1 LITEEPVESSQA
13 EARGRIVAIGNF
25 DGVHR
30 GHQAVLEDAT
40 RDAARLGLT
49 PAVLTFTPHPTAVL
63 GRAAPPILTR
73 LPRKLELFSRL
84 SPDIEPVVE
93 RFDHAFAS
101 QSPDAFAEQILVARL
116 AAKVVVVG
124 SNFRFGKARQG
135 DFEGLVRLG
144 ERLGFETRTHALVGD
159 DKGAWSSSRVREAL
173 GRGALDE
180 ATEMLGRPHMVSGEV
195 TAGARRGRTI
205 GFPTCNI
212 EGEEALPPWG
222 VYAVLVDREEGA
234 ATATAPPSRVR
245 ALAKGVANIGVR
257 PTVTGGDARPN
268 VEVHL
273 FDIDEDLYGAR
284 LRVHLVAWLR
294 PEQRFS
300 GLDGLTAQ
308 IARDA
313 EAAREK
319 LEGLAP
325 DAGAHGAFR

>member
-1 LITEEPVESSQA
+1 MELSQA

-30 GHQAVLEDAT
+30 GHQAVLNDAA
-40 RDAARLGLT
+40 RDAERLGLT

-84 SPDIEPVVE
+84 SADLEPVVE

-180 ATEMLGRPHMVSGEV
+180 VTEMLGRPHMVSGEV
-195 TAGARRGRTI
+195 MAGARRGRTI
-205 GFPTCNI
+205 GFPTCNL
-212 EGEEALPPWG
+212 EVEEALPPWG
-222 VYAVLVDREEGA
+222 VYAVLVDREEGSA
-234 ATATAPPSRVR
+234 AAAPPAHVR

-257 PTVTGGDARPN
+257 PTVTSGDARPN

-273 FDIDEDLYGAR
+273 FDLAEDLYGAR
-284 LRVHLVAWLR
+284 LRVHLIAWLR

-300 GLDGLTAQ
+300 GIDALKEQ

-313 EAAREK
+313 EAARAR

-325 DAGAHGAFR
+325 DPGAHGAFR

>member
-1 LITEEPVESSQA
+1 MESSQA

-30 GHQAVLEDAT
+30 GHQVVLNDAT
-40 RDAARLGLT
+40 RDATRLGLT

-84 SPDIEPVVE
+84 SPGIQPVVE

-180 ATEMLGRPHMVSGEV
+180 VTEMLGRPHMVSGEV
-195 TAGARRGRTI
+195 MAGARRGRTI
-205 GFPTCNI
+205 GFPTCNL
-212 EGEEALPPWG
+212 EVEEALPPWG

-234 ATATAPPSRVR
+234 ATEAPPARVR

-257 PTVTGGDARPN
+257 PTVTGGAARPN

-273 FDIDEDLYGAR
+273 FDIAEDLYGAR
-284 LRVHLVAWLR
+284 LRVHLIAWLR

-300 GLDGLTAQ
+300 GIDALKEQ

-313 EAAREK
+313 EAARAK

-325 DAGAHGAFR
+325 DPGAHGAFR